1 MSQILE
7 LIVKEKKL
15 NEKGMLLE
23 HLANVIVEDPRII
36 LTKDQ
41 ESLIG
46 KQLNLWKGRKGRF
59 EKVATIA
66 WVISKLKLFKYHKEL
81 YEEIAERVSND

>member
-7 LIVKEKKL
+7 LIVEEKKL

-23 HLANVIVEDPRII
+23 HLTNVIVEDPRII

-41 ESLIG
+41 ESIIN
-46 KQLNLWKGRKGRF
+46 KQLNLWKGRKGRL
-59 EKVATIA
+59 EKVATIS